1 MVGLGEAMSWEGG
14 VGGGYSS
21 HWLQPE
27 GVVLSLPSG
36 CHTYQLFHFVCCML
50 DLLMYSNISDHN
62 MEIYQ
67 HS

>member
-1 MVGLGEAMSWEGG
+1 MVGLGEAMSWERG
-14 VGGGYSS
+14 VGDGYSS

-27 GVVLSLPSG
+27 GVV
-36 CHTYQLFHFVCCML
+36 HTYRLFHFVCCML

-62 MEIYQ
+62 MEIYH